1 MANKIKI
8 ITDKKKDEKI
18 FRNTAKRTRRKN
30 LVRTNT
36 RGGIR
41 M

>member
-1 MANKIKI
+1 MRKIEVV
-8 ITDKKKDEKI
+8 TNERKDDYI
-18 FRNTAKRTRRKN
+18 FKNAARQTRRKN

-41 M
+41 L